1 MPRPIAGTV
10 LPDVT
15 LPDTTGA
22 VWRLADLPEGDPLV
36 LHTYRGWFCPK
47 ERAYFRQV
55 LLPLQEVAEVGYVR
69 MVSVSVEPPEVTAAF
84 RAGLDARWTFLSDVD
99 RAWQSTL
106 DLREVTDTVHDPY
119 LPTVLICAP
128 DLTVRG
134 VRRVLDVGAP
144 VARRPVGRLARRR
157 CGAAPGLDGTAWLT
171 SPGWRCS
178 TRPGRGRWR

>member
-1 MPRPIAGTV
+1 MRTPSTRWVPDVPRPIAGSV

-22 VWRLADLPEGDPLV
+22 LRRLAELPAGDPIV

-47 ERAYFRQV
+47 DRAYFRQV

-99 RAWQSTL
+99 RTWQSAL
-106 DLREVTDTVHDPY
+106 DLREVTFMDSSG
-119 LPTVLICAP
+119 L
-128 DLTVRG
+128 G
-134 VRRVLDVGAP
+134 VIVGQHKRAREEGFRFAVAVAGAAEVERILELSGLVAVLDIVDASDQL
-144 VARRPVGRLARRR
+144 LA
-157 CGAAPGLDGTAWLT
+157 G
-171 SPGWRCS
+171 
-178 TRPGRGRWR
+178 

>member
-1 MPRPIAGTV
+1 MPRPVAGSV

-22 VWRLADLPEGDPLV
+22 ARRLADLPEGDPLV

-99 RAWQSTL
+99 RAWQSAL

-128 DLTVRG
+128 DLTVR
-134 VRRVLDVGAP
+134 RVYDGYWMWG
-144 VARRPVGRLARRR
+144 RPSLADLWADLRDA
-157 CGAAPGLDGTAWLT
+157 GAALRPDWTA
-171 SPGWRCS
+171 PHG
-178 TRPGRGRWR
+178 

>member
-1 MPRPIAGTV
+1 MPRPVAGTV

-22 VWRLADLPEGDPLV
+22 ARRLADLPEGDPLV

-55 LLPLQEVAEVGYVR
+55 LLPLQEIAEVGYVR

-119 LPTVLICAP
+119 LPAVLICAP
-128 DLTVRG
+128 DLTVR
-134 VRRVLDVGAP
+134 RVYDGYWMWG
-144 VARRPVGRLARRR
+144 RPSLADLWADLRDA
-157 CGAAPGLDGTAWLT
+157 GAALRADWTA
-171 SPGWRCS
+171 PHG
-178 TRPGRGRWR
+178 

>member
-1 MPRPIAGTV
+1 MPRPVAGMR

-15 LPDTTGA
+15 LPDSDG
-22 VWRLADLPEGDPLV
+22 VPRRLADLPGGDPLL

-69 MVSVSVEPPEVTAAF
+69 MVSVSVEPPAVSAAF

-99 RAWQSTL
+99 RSWQAAL

-119 LPTVLICAP
+119 LPTVLVCDP
-128 DLTVRG
+128 DLTVRAAYHG
-134 VRRVLDVGAP
+134 YWVWGRPSLADLWAELRAATAALRPDWTAP
-144 VARRPVGRLARRR
+144 HA
-157 CGAAPGLDGTAWLT
+157 
-171 SPGWRCS
+171 
-178 TRPGRGRWR
+178 